1 MANLAFARAFN
12 LRAPKLLSKI
22 FAHACIRAKIDIL
35 DIEDTYFCARVHYK
49 RAHILRTSKSAR

>member
-22 FAHACIRAKIDIL
+22 FAHARIRAKIDIL
-35 DIEDTYFCARVHYK
+35 DIEDMKFLWVPKKMRRLSQA
-49 RAHILRTSKSAR
+49 TSFQTN